1 MAYVLRKLRINP
13 CITIWPQP
21 PRHRDSARLTCLYW
35 TRWCGLSFLFYIALS
50 LSLSLSLS
58 LIYVIIFWSLRFG
71 RTFSSTDLKAAFTL
85 KVGQTID
92 EHNLLQEL
100 PGDEDSNVD
109 GKRKRDDSGDSDASS
124 GSRKG
129 KKKKKKK
136 RWDEK
141 KEKEELSAHRILYRT
156 NAILRPFFCRALV
169 FPCRG
174 KFYK

>member
-1 MAYVLRKLRINP
+1 MYNHMAATPSTSRLGQTDVPVLNAVV
-13 CITIWPQP
+13 WPFF
-21 PRHRDSARLTCLYW
+21 
-35 TRWCGLSFLFYIALS
+35 SFLYRA

-92 EHNLLQEL
+92 EHKLLQEL

-136 RWDEK
+136 R
-141 KEKEELSAHRILYRT
+141 
-156 NAILRPFFCRALV
+156 
-169 FPCRG
+169 
-174 KFYK
+174 